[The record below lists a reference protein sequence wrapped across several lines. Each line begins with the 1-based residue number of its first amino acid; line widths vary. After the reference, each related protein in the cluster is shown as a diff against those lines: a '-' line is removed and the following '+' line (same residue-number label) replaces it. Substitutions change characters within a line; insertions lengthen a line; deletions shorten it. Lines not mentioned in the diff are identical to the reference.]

1 MVDVQ
6 DGLPVV
12 REVRRQ
18 PQETLTHGLEIAVRV
33 QKVLHAQL
41 KHILREHIN
50 IREIIVECLAAAAH
64 GVRDHLDRDAVDRIV
79 VEQAHIRIRERR
91 ARPVLL
97 HEVCLRSCAG
107 QTPAL
112 FFSGP
117 IVTHM
122 SP

>member
-1 MVDVQ
+1 MVNVQ

-18 PQETLTHGLEIAVRV
+18 RQKALAHGLEVAVRV
-33 QKVLHAQL
+33 QKLLHAQL
-41 KHILREHIN
+41 KHVLREHVN
-50 IREIIVECLAAAAH
+50 IREIIVERLAAAAN
-64 GVRDHLDRDAVDRIV
+64 GVRDHLDRDAVDRVV
-79 VEQAHIRIRERR
+79 VEQVHICIRERR

-112 FFSGP
+112 FFLAL
-117 IVTHM
+117 
-122 SP
+122 